1 LRGSA
6 VPALSDI
13 QAVDIQPAD
22 IQPADIEVL
31 EIADTDP
38 APLRSDGASD
48 VRRILS

>member
-6 VPALSDI
+6 VPARSDI
-13 QAVDIQPAD
+13 QAVD

-38 APLRSDGASD
+38 APLRPDAASD